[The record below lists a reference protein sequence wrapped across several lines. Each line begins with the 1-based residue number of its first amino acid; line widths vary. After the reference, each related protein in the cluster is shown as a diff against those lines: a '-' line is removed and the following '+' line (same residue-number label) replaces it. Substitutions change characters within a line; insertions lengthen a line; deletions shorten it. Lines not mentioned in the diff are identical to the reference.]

1 MEQAVV
7 NSAIALT
14 AASFLI
20 ILSRTF
26 LRRLKHEK
34 SLPDDW
40 LMLVSIIF
48 YVVFTATYPIV
59 VRTPGCGDTWKRSTR
74 ERSWL
79 MGCEQVYNGIN
90 TTQTEPDKLTDDAVV
105 RITLG
110 SKLVLVGRVFYVTYL
125 WCLKACILIYYTR
138 LSVRTFELLLVK
150 IVAGTVLATWI
161 LSIATLFLECRPIEL
176 YWQVLPDAPEC
187 AASKAVVEVIMM
199 ESLNISTDVFIMAV
213 PIPLL
218 LRACLS
224 LKHKIEMSG
233 LFLGGVFLIFISVL
247 RMLIVLGDLTTQNK
261 LVWAQIECFVATIVA
276 NAPVLHEMWRHGWGH
291 MRKRRFGR
299 DGCSPEYSLAIRAP
313 TQSTGTRQPSRVPS
327 RDESSDSEPENDL
340 ERRETSSVRGSKAR
354 LAIRKSVRKI
364 NNKLRK
370 SLEQLEIE
378 TTVILVQH
386 SKTGVMSP
394 AEDTGAAGP
403 SDGDFFS
410 APTHGKDGTA
420 RIRTEISCAQDVLGP
435 NQVKGPKSH
444 LTRFFRGNEGCG

>member
-34 SLPDDW
+34 FQPDDW

-48 YVVFTATYPIV
+48 YVVFTSTYPAV
-59 VRTPGCGDTWKRSTR
+59 
-74 ERSWL
+74 
-79 MGCEQVYNGIN
+79 VYNGIN
-90 TTQTEPDKLTDDAVV
+90 TTQTEPDKLTDDAVE

-110 SKLVLVGRVFYVTYL
+110 SKLVLIGRVFYVTYL

-150 IVAGTVLATWI
+150 IVAGTVAATWI
-161 LSIATLFLECRPIEL
+161 LSLATFFLECRPIEL

-187 AASKAVVEVIMM
+187 AKAVVEVIVM
-199 ESLNISTDVFIMAV
+199 ESLNISTDVFIMAI

-224 LKHKIEMSG
+224 LKHKIEI
-233 LFLGGVFLIFISVL
+233 LAVFLGGFFLVFISVL

-261 LVWAQIECFVATIVA
+261 LVWAQTIVA

-299 DGCSPEYSLAIRAP
+299 DSCSPEYALAIRAP

-327 RDESSDSEPENDL
+327 HDESSDSEPENDL

-354 LAIRKSVRKI
+354 LAIRKSVR
-364 NNKLRK
+364 
-370 SLEQLEIE
+370 
-378 TTVILVQH
+378 LVH
-386 SKTGVMSP
+386 
-394 AEDTGAAGP
+394 
-403 SDGDFFS
+403 
-410 APTHGKDGTA
+410 
-420 RIRTEISCAQDVLGP
+420 
-435 NQVKGPKSH
+435 H
-444 LTRFFRGNEGCG
+444 LTTITS

>member
-1 MEQAVV
+1 
-7 NSAIALT
+7 
-14 AASFLI
+14 
-20 ILSRTF
+20 
-26 LRRLKHEK
+26 
-34 SLPDDW
+34 
-40 LMLVSIIF
+40 MLVSIIF

-59 VRTPGCGDTWKRSTR
+59 
-74 ERSWL
+74 
-79 MGCEQVYNGIN
+79 VYNGIN

-187 AASKAVVEVIMM
+187 AASVPPKAVVEVIMM

-218 LRACLS
+218 LRVCLS

-291 MRKRRFGR
+291 MCKRRFGR
-299 DGCSPEYSLAIRAP
+299 DSCSPEYSLAIRAP

-420 RIRTEISCAQDVLGP
+420 RIRTEISCAQDVLGEMKDVGEDF
-435 NQVKGPKSH
+435 VKEVQAWKDKLRKSGV
-444 LTRFFRGNEGCG
+444 LASCTIRPPLATLSVLEE